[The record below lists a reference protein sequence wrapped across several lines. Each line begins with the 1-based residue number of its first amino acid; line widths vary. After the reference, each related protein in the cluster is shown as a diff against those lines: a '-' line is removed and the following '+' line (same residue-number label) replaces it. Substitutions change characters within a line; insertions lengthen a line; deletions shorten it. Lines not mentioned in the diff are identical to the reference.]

1 MNLQRCH
8 FWLSRSLMAFF
19 IFALPLALP
28 AQQSMRGSI
37 EGRVLN
43 ALNGQPVAGAQVSA
57 ASGPAGLSG
66 IVAGTLSAGA
76 INPIP
81 PQGATVIRA
90 TSSAGTI
97 PSSGPTIT
105 TGNDGKFSFTDLG
118 PGTYRIMISA
128 NGFAPQQYGQRAPNT
143 LGTPITITAAG
154 EQINNIVIALSP
166 AAAVTGRITDENGQP
181 AVDVPVQLLH
191 VLYNP
196 QGKIFQPITTS
207 TANDRGEYR
216 LYGIPPG
223 RYYLVAGSGPNL
235 LGALAIARPPT
246 LNRAPPVTYAVS
258 YYPGVTDL
266 NQSSVIQL
274 SAGAEVVA
282 NMRVARQNLYR
293 IRGRVVDSRT
303 GQPAPAASISLAYR
317 TLTGSGG
324 SVNFARNYDPA
335 SGNFEIQNVI
345 PGQYS
350 IEARVG
356 DAQGRPLPP
365 TAPPDGPS
373 AQMSINVTGNIEG
386 LVLALAD
393 PVSIAGRVTIEGA
406 VTVPPNLDR
415 MRISI
420 RPGGL
425 GLPPIGLSA
434 PRPSQVAADGT
445 FRIDGLREGEYIFN
459 VTGLPAGLYLQR
471 ADFGGADI
479 LSDVFKFSQGS
490 SGTVNVVLRSGAGQL
505 NGIIIDAKNRPV
517 ASAVV
522 ALIPV
527 QRNRADIYRT
537 SITGGNGSFAITG
550 ITPGDYSLFAWEA
563 MEPNSYRD
571 PDVLRQYESKGR
583 SVRIAEASNQT
594 IELRVIPAQ

>member
-1 MNLQRCH
+1 MNVQ
-8 FWLSRSLMAFF
+8 MIFF
-19 IFALPLALP
+19 IFALFLAP
-28 AQQSMRGSI
+28 QQPMRGSI

-43 ALNGQPVAGAQVSA
+43 ALNGQPLAGAQVSA
-57 ASGPAGLSG
+57 VPGPAGLSDV
-66 IVAGTLSAGA
+66 VAGRLSAGA
-76 INPIP
+76 INSIP
-81 PQGATVIRA
+81 PQGATVIRS
-90 TSSAGTI
+90 TSSAGTT

-105 TGNDGKFSFTDLG
+105 TGNDGKFFFTDLG
-118 PGTYRIMISA
+118 PGTYRVTVSA
-128 NGFAPQQYGQRAPNT
+128 NGYAAQQYGQLGPN
-143 LGTPITITAAG
+143 LSGRPITITAAG

-166 AAAVTGRITDENGQP
+166 AAAVTGQITDENGQP

-216 LYGIPPG
+216 LDGIPPG

-356 DAQGRPLPP
+356 DVQGRPLPP

>member
-1 MNLQRCH
+1 MNVQ
-8 FWLSRSLMAFF
+8 MIFF
-19 IFALPLALP
+19 IFALFLAP
-28 AQQSMRGSI
+28 QQPMRGSI

-43 ALNGQPVAGAQVSA
+43 ALNGQPLAGAQVSA
-57 ASGPAGLSG
+57 VPGPAGLSDV
-66 IVAGTLSAGA
+66 VAGRLSAGA
-76 INPIP
+76 INSIP
-81 PQGATVIRA
+81 PQGATVIRS
-90 TSSAGTI
+90 TSSAGTT

-105 TGNDGKFSFTDLG
+105 TGNDGKFFFTDLG
-118 PGTYRIMISA
+118 PGTYRVTVSA
-128 NGFAPQQYGQRAPNT
+128 NGYAPQQYGQLGPN
-143 LGTPITITAAG
+143 LSGRPITITAAG

-166 AAAVTGRITDENGQP
+166 AAAVTGQITDENGQP

-356 DAQGRPLPP
+356 DVQGRPLPP

>member
-118 PGTYRIMISA
+118 PGTYRIMASA
-128 NGFAPQQYGQRAPNT
+128 NGYAPQQYGQLGPNL
-143 LGTPITITAAG
+143 LGPPITITAAG

-246 LNRAPPVTYAVS
+246 LNRTPPVTYAVT
-258 YYPGVTDL
+258 YYPGVTEL

-293 IRGRVVDSRT
+293 VRGRVIDSRT
-303 GQPAPAASISLAYR
+303 GQPPAAVSITLTYR

-324 SVNFARNYDPA
+324 SLNFARNYDPA
-335 SGNFEIQNVI
+335 SGNFEIPNVI

-350 IEARVG
+350 IEARFG

-365 TAPPDGPS
+365 TALPEGPS
-373 AQMSINVTGNIEG
+373 AQMSINVTGDIEG

-393 PVSIAGRVTIEGA
+393 PVSITGRVTIEGA
-406 VTVPPNLDR
+406 VTAPPNLDR
-415 MRISI
+415 MRVSI

-425 GLPPIGLSA
+425 GLPPLGLSA

-479 LSDVFKFSQGS
+479 LNDVFKFSQGS

-505 NGIIIDAKNRPV
+505 NGIVIDAKNQPV

-527 QRNRADIYRT
+527 QRNRTDIYRT

-583 SVRIAEASNQT
+583 SVRIADASNQT
-594 IELRVIPAQ
+594 IELRVISAQ